1 MSTIYADLDEIVF
14 EGRAK
19 DYGAYEIRK
28 KYNRFLIRAVLIAFL
43 VFILA
48 TFGTKTLYWL
58 SLGGDEDVEVV
69 NVVPVQLSDLPPP
82 PSLDEEQAPPPPPDV
97 NIPPPV
103 RAKIEFKVPKPAPD
117 EEVDDEETIKE
128 MEEIEDSKADLG
140 FEDVEGET
148 DLGYDFGEI
157 DGTGNVEVE
166 VKEEVKEK
174 EIGPNDFILLEK
186 EPAPVNMDDLRKM
199 IGYPPMAK
207 EAEIEG
213 KVILRVQVDKNGKYT
228 KHLVIKDPHP
238 ILTKAVTDKIRN
250 LSFTPGI
257 QAGKPI
263 KVWVTIPFDFKLLK

>member
-1 MSTIYADLDEIVF
+1 MKTIYADLDEIVF
-14 EGRAK
+14 EGREKA
-19 DYGAYEIRK
+19 YGAYEMRR
-28 KYNRFLIRAVLIAFL
+28 KYNRLLSRAALIAFL
-43 VFILA
+43 VFVLF
-48 TFGTKTLYWL
+48 TFGTKLMDWI
-58 SLGGDEDVEVV
+58 SLGEEEVVEVV
-69 NVVPVQLSDLPPP
+69 QMTPVQLSELPPP
-82 PSLDEEQAPPPPPDV
+82 PSLDEEQAPPPPPKV

-117 EEVDDEETIKE
+117 EEVDEEETIKE
-128 MEEIEDSKADLG
+128 MEEIEESKADIGL
-140 FEDVEGET
+140 EDVEGET

-166 VKEEVKEK
+166 VVEEKKEP
-174 EIGPNDFILLEK
+174 EIGPNDFVLLEK
-186 EPAPVNMDDLRKM
+186 EPAPVNMDDLRRM

-213 KVILRVQVDKNGKYT
+213 KVILRVQVDKNGKYV

>member
-1 MSTIYADLDEIVF
+1 MQTVYADLDEIVF
-14 EGRAK
+14 EGREK

-28 KYNRFLIRAVLIAFL
+28 KYNRFLIRAVLISFL
-43 VFILA
+43 VFLLA
-48 TFGTKTLYWL
+48 TFGTKTLDWL
-58 SLGGDEDVEVV
+58 IQPEEEVVEVV
-69 NVVPVQLSDLPPP
+69 NVTPVQLSDLPPP
-82 PSLDEEQAPPPPPDV
+82 PSLDEDQAPPPPPKV

-117 EEVDDEETIKE
+117 ETVDDEETIKE
-128 MEEIEDSKADLG
+128 MEEIEDSKADIGL
-140 FEDVEGET
+140 EDVEGET
-148 DLGYDFGEI
+148 DIGYDFGEI

-166 VKEEVKEK
+166 VVEEAPEP
-174 EIGPNDFILLEK
+174 EIGPNDFVLLEK

-213 KVILRVQVDKNGKYT
+213 KVILRVQVDKNGRYK
-228 KHLVIKDPHP
+228 KHIVIKDPHP
-238 ILTKAVTDKIRN
+238 ILTKAVTDKINN